1 MANNR
6 EILKRM
12 KRGKYGNLKFNGF
25 DSKKEAQFAADL
37 ESLKAAVN
45 DDVRVVSVERQ
56 VRFCLIP
63 AQRGADGKIIERKCD
78 YLADFMVTRASGKV
92 DVIDVKGYKTPEYI
106 IKRKLMLHVHGIR
119 VIEV

>member
-1 MANNR
+1 M
-6 EILKRM
+6 
-12 KRGKYGNLKFNGF
+12 
-25 DSKKEAQFAADL
+25 
-37 ESLKAAVN
+37 KAAVN
-45 DDVRVVSVERQ
+45 DDVRVVSIERQ

-78 YLADFMVTRASGKV
+78 YLADFRVTRASGKV